1 MEEHQTQQKTSV
13 NPSSPPTNNPDPRP
27 DPPPSGGGATPEEE
41 NPWNRRDSKKRK
53 GCPSAL
59 DECEALI
66 KKKNSLLLNSSYSFT
81 FDTKF
86 CGGSGF
92 AGTPES
98 TPKFG
103 SFNSGSSTVIKR
115 EEKGGEEEEGS
126 IVGEE
131 VKIEGEVELEPR
143 KGIVQSVD

>member
-1 MEEHQTQQKTSV
+1 MEEHQTEQKTSV
-13 NPSSPPTNNPDPRP
+13 NPSSPPINNPDPP
-27 DPPPSGGGATPEEE
+27 ASAGGATPEDEH
-41 NPWNRRDSKKRK
+41 PGNRRDSKKRK
-53 GCPSAL
+53 SCPSAL
-59 DECEALI
+59 EECEALI
-66 KKKNSLLLNSSYSFT
+66 KKKNSLVLNSSYSFT

-115 EEKGGEEEEGS
+115 EEKEEK
-126 IVGEE
+126 E
-131 VKIEGEVELEPR
+131 VLW
-143 KGIVQSVD
+143 

>member
-1 MEEHQTQQKTSV
+1 MEEHQHQTEQKTSV
-13 NPSSPPTNNPDPRP
+13 NPASSPPTNNPDPRR
-27 DPPPSGGGATPEEE
+27 DPPPSAATNGGATPDEDQH
-41 NPWNRRDSKKRK
+41 PGNRRDSKKRK

-59 DECEALI
+59 DKCEALI
-66 KKKNSLLLNSSYSFT
+66 KKKNSLLLNSSCSFT

-103 SFNSGSSTVIKR
+103 SFNSGSSTEIKR
-115 EEKGGEEEEGS
+115 EEKDGEDD
-126 IVGEE
+126 E
-131 VKIEGEVELEPR
+131 VKSEGEVELETR